1 MSQYKPTTSNG
12 KSSSALHQPDPEVV
26 PRAKRRQF
34 SATYK
39 LRILQE
45 VDECNQPGQ
54 IGALLRREGLYS
66 SQLTDWRRER
76 AAGQLQGLTS
86 QKRGRPRDEQA
97 TELARLR
104 QENAQLQ
111 AQLAQ
116 AELIMAAQK
125 KLAQALEQMLTPR
138 LEGNRGVQS

>member
-1 MSQYKPTTSNG
+1 MSQYKTTTSNG
-12 KSSSALHQPDPEVV
+12 KGSTAMHQPDPEVV

-34 SATYK
+34 SAAYK

-45 VDECNQPGQ
+45 VDGCNQPGQ

-76 AAGQLQGLTS
+76 AVGQLQRLAP

-97 TELARLR
+97 AELTSLR
-104 QENAQLQ
+104 QENERLK

-116 AELIMAAQK
+116 AEVIIAAQK
-125 KLAQALEQMLTPR
+125 KLAQALEQTLTPSKGMR
-138 LEGNRGVQS
+138 L

>member
-1 MSQYKPTTSNG
+1 MSHYKTTTING
-12 KSSSALHQPDPEVV
+12 KSSSTQHQPDPEVV

-76 AAGQLQGLTS
+76 AAGQLQGLAS
-86 QKRGRPRDEQA
+86 PKRGRPRDEQA
-97 TELARLR
+97 TELASLR

-125 KLAQALEQMLTPR
+125 KLRVPF
-138 LEGNRGVQS
+138 G